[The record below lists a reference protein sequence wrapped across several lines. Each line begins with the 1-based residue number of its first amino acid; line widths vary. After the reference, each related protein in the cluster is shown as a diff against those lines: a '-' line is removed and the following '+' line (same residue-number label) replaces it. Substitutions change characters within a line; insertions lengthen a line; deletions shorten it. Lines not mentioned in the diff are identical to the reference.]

1 MLLVRQQEEHQA
13 GREIFCFSIWKYL
26 E

>member
-13 GREIFCFSIWKYL
+13 GREVFCFSIWKYL